1 MLRQLS
7 LESLEGDPAAVGR
20 GGRRQRLAR
29 HAQLVAASAGAE
41 QVAGRGQ
48 RVPRHRQLLLPGDG
62 EILFMGD
69 TPKTSARFLLLLLN
83 EGPSIPLSES
93 HVLKIRKIGAFITF
107 TISYHSSIWCTVL
120 IYPPLSP
127 SKGIR

>member
-69 TPKTSARFLLLLLN
+69 TQKASVRFFYFLT
-83 EGPSIPLSES
+83 PPIPLSES
-93 HVLKIRKIGAFITF
+93 FVLKIRKMVSFI
-107 TISYHSSIWCTVL
+107 YLMHSVYL
-120 IYPPLSP
+120 PPHSW
-127 SKGIR
+127 

>member
-69 TPKTSARFLLLLLN
+69 TQKASVRFFLFFDTPYPFVRKFCIENPQNCIIHLFNAQCLFTTTQLVR
-83 EGPSIPLSES
+83 PICMTKKLSQE
-93 HVLKIRKIGAFITF
+93 V
-107 TISYHSSIWCTVL
+107 
-120 IYPPLSP
+120 
-127 SKGIR
+127 